1 MKTKHRGGRVVIGGL
16 LAGWMFSTGCVSV
29 DLGRLMSKD
38 LKEVVV
44 EEGRGW
50 GGRDKVLLVD
60 VSGIIMEG
68 GGGLFAD
75 ATCSPEYI
83 KAVLSRAEAD
93 ERVKA
98 VVLRIDS
105 PGGTVGASELI
116 AREVARFR
124 ERTGLPV
131 YAQIN
136 GLGCSGGYY
145 IAAACEKIHIQPS
158 AITGSIG
165 VIAIFPKYKKLAD
178 KVGFEEVVIKS
189 GALKDIGN
197 GMRDMNDEERA
208 VLQGLID
215 SNYDGFLAWILQ
227 NRPQVGDREALKKAA
242 DGRIYTAAQ
251 ALELKLVDQT
261 CFLDETLLAAR
272 TAARAEDADVVTYA
286 YAESPDANIYS
297 SAAAGSPVKLGV
309 NLPGLSGPHSG
320 FYYLW
325 MPGH

>member
-1 MKTKHRGGRVVIGGL
+1 MKMKHHGGRILFAGI
-16 LAGWMFSTGCVSV
+16 LAGLMLAGGCVSV
-29 DLGRLMSKD
+29 DLGKLMSKE
-38 LKEVVV
+38 LQEIVVD
-44 EEGRGW
+44 EGG

-68 GGGLFAD
+68 GGGFFAD
-75 ATCSPEYI
+75 ASCSPEYI
-83 KAVLSRAEAD
+83 KSVLSRAEAD
-93 ERVKA
+93 DRVKA

-116 AREVARFR
+116 AREVAQFR
-124 ERTGLPV
+124 KRTGLPV

-158 AITGSIG
+158 GITGSIG
-165 VIAIFPKYKKLAD
+165 VIAVFPKYRKLAD

-197 GMRDMNDEERA
+197 GMREMTDEERA

-215 SNYDGFLAWILQ
+215 SNYDGFLAWILK

-272 TAARAEDADVVTYA
+272 TAANAEEAKVVTYG
-286 YAESPDANIYS
+286 YSESPDANIYS
-297 SAAAGSPVKLGV
+297 SAAAESPVKLGV
-309 NLPGLSGPHSG
+309 NLPGLTSPHSG